1 MPSLIYVFNQL
12 IRCRR
17 KPTVY
22 YLFAYFKLM
31 YLISQL
37 DAIVRPLVNYLFID
51 LPPHADFLFVH
62 RQWHER
68 KHLEVAWTIVSGR
81 NR

>member
-17 KPTVY
+17 TPSVN

-37 DAIVRPLVNYLFID
+37 SAVVRLLVNYLFID
-51 LPPHADFLFVH
+51 LPPHADFLFVY
-62 RQWHER
+62 RRWHER
-68 KHLEVAWTIVSGR
+68 KYLEVAWIIVSGR